1 MSDKLFRTA
10 AHETHQAKWLGE
22 IVLVRPTSFTFL
34 TWLAVGMASL
44 VITFFIVGSYTKRST
59 VTGQLV
65 PANGQIKVRTPQAG
79 IVIEK
84 LVVEGQVVHRGEP
97 LLNISSERYGSD
109 ADPVQASISY
119 QLKQRRASIADE
131 LEKTQQLQQVERNS
145 LTSKVASLQSELVTL
160 AEQAGGQ
167 HKLVALAGDA
177 SSRYQGL
184 LDKGYISTDQFQ
196 QRQAELLGQH
206 QTLQSLNR
214 ERTAMQQQ
222 LTERKNDLAGLQA
235 RQANELALLRR
246 QLSGIE
252 QELAESEAKRNV
264 VVTAPGDGI
273 ATAVLAE
280 VGQTVDLSRPLL
292 SIMPTDSVLQA
303 ELYVPSK
310 AAGFIKPGD
319 AVLIRYQA
327 YPYQKFGQHHGQV
340 LSISRTAVPSADL
353 ASMAGEVPGL
363 AQSGEQ
369 LYRLR
374 VHLDQQAVIA
384 YGQPKLLQSGML
396 LEADILQDTRRL
408 YEWVLEP
415 LYSLTGKL

>member
-10 AHETHQAKWLGE
+10 AQEAHQAKWLGE
-22 IVLVRPTSFTFL
+22 IVLIRPTSFTFL
-34 TWLAVGMASL
+34 TLLAVGMASL
-44 VITFFIVGSYTKRST
+44 VMVFFITGSYTKRST

-65 PANGQIKVRTPQAG
+65 SAKGQIKVRTPQTG
-79 IVIEK
+79 IVIK
-84 LVVEGQVVHRGEP
+84 KFVVEGQVVRRDDP
-97 LLNISSERYGSD
+97 LLSISSERYGSG

-119 QLKQRRASIADE
+119 QLKQRRASISDE
-131 LEKTQQLQQVERNS
+131 LEKTQQLQRVQRNS
-145 LTSKVASLQSELVTL
+145 LTSKVASLQSELITL
-160 AEQAGGQ
+160 VEQASGQ

-177 SSRYQGL
+177 SNRYQGL

-222 LTERKNDLAGLQA
+222 LTERKNELAGLQT
-235 RQANELALLRR
+235 RQTNELSLLRR

-252 QELAESEAKRNV
+252 QELAESEAKRNIV
-264 VVTAPGDGI
+264 ITAPGDGI

-280 VGQTVDLSRPLL
+280 IGQTVDLSRPLL

-310 AAGFIKPGD
+310 AVGFIKPGD
-319 AVLIRYQA
+319 AVLVRYQA
-327 YPYQKFGQHHGQV
+327 YPYQKFGQHHAQV
-340 LSISRTAVPSADL
+340 LSISQTAVPSADL

-363 AQSGEQ
+363 AQNGEQ

-374 VHLDQQAVIA
+374 VHLDQQAVMA
-384 YGQPKLLQSGML
+384 YGKPKSLQSGML
-396 LEADILQDTRRL
+396 IEADILQDTRRL